1 VAEPLRLCV
10 GAANLIR
17 VIRVIRGQR
26 IYFRDMSAH
35 DVVANLKELAK
46 LTSTADGAQRLAWGP
61 VWRDAR
67 KWFNGKL
74 SEIGI
79 TPEIDAAGNS
89 WATLTGTSDR
99 TVIIGSHLDSV
110 PNGGWLDGCLGVMV
124 GLEALRTFKDQRP
137 PVTIKVVDW
146 ADEEGARFG
155 RSLLGSSAAAGSLQ
169 VSEVEHLVDK
179 TGVKLVDA
187 LRDNGIELSGMHES
201 QKYLKAINAKAYLEL
216 HIEQGP
222 VLESMNKAT
231 GVVQGTFG
239 VERHLLRFVGQA
251 AHSGSTPIP
260 MRKDAFLAAAESA
273 LAFRDIANTYTTPKA
288 RVVCTVGTVKVEP
301 GIVTAVPG
309 VCEISLDQRAL
320 EPDVLAKMLADARA
334 ASWTIASKNNVS
346 VEWKR
351 IWKIDPRPFDPKL
364 IALCDEAVREV
375 TGDAP
380 HLPSG
385 PLHDAAEMVPYMPV
399 VMMFA
404 YSSNGLSHCKEED
417 TPAAYLLK
425 TIEAF
430 LLLVKK
436 VVYST

>member
-1 VAEPLRLCV
+1 MAALSAASLWHINLR
-10 GAANLIR
+10 NLR
-17 VIRVIRGQR
+17 NLWTK
-26 IYFRDMSAH
+26 YTAHMSAQ
-35 DVVANLKELAK
+35 DVVANLREFAK
-46 LTSTADGAQRLAWGP
+46 LTSTPDGAQRLAWGP

-74 SEIGI
+74 AEIGI

-89 WATLTGTSDR
+89 WATLKGASDR
-99 TVIIGSHLDSV
+99 TVIIGGHLDSV
-110 PNGGWLDGCLGVMV
+110 PNGGWLDGCLGVMT
-124 GLEALRTFKDQRP
+124 GLEALRMFKDQQP
-137 PVTIKVVDW
+137 PVTITVVDW

-155 RSLLGSSAAAGSLQ
+155 RSLLGSSAAAGTLQ
-169 VSEVEHLVDK
+169 AADVEGLADK
-179 TGVKLVDA
+179 TGVRLADA
-187 LRDNGIELSGMHES
+187 LRENGVELARMHEA
-201 QKYLKAINAKAYLEL
+201 QKFLKAINASAYLEL

-222 VLESMNKAT
+222 VLESMDKPT
-231 GVVQGTFG
+231 GVVLGTFG

-260 MRKDAFLAAAESA
+260 MRRDAFLAAAESA
-273 LAFRDIANTYTTPKA
+273 LAFREIARKYTTPDA

-320 EPDVLAKMLADARA
+320 DADVLARMLADARA
-334 ASWTIASKNNVS
+334 QSWTIAANNNVS

-351 IWKIDPRPFDPKL
+351 LWQIEPRPFDAKL
-364 IALCDEAVREV
+364 IALCAEAVREV

-380 HLPSG
+380 QLPSG
-385 PLHDAAEMVPYMPV
+385 PLHDAAEMVPHMPV

-417 TPAAYLLK
+417 TPEPYLLK

-430 LLLVKK
+430 LLLAQK
-436 VVYST
+436 VAYSE

>member
-1 VAEPLRLCV
+1 M
-10 GAANLIR
+10 AA
-17 VIRVIRGQR
+17 Q
-26 IYFRDMSAH
+26 
-35 DVVANLKELAK
+35 DVVANLREFSK
-46 LTSTADGAQRLAWGP
+46 LTSTPEGAQRLAWGP

-74 SEIGI
+74 AEIGV

-89 WATLTGTSDR
+89 WATLKGASDR

-124 GLEALRTFKDQRP
+124 GLEALRMFKDQRP

-169 VSEVEHLVDK
+169 VSEVEGLADK

-187 LRDNGIELSGMHES
+187 LRENGVELARMHES
-201 QKYLKAINAKAYLEL
+201 QKFLKAIKAKAYLEL

-260 MRKDAFLAAAESA
+260 MRRDAFLAAAESA
-273 LAFRDIANTYTTPKA
+273 LAFREIAKKYTTSTA

-320 EPDVLAKMLADARA
+320 DADVLAKMLAEARA
-334 ASWTIASKNNVS
+334 QSWTIAANNNVS

-351 IWKIDPRPFDPKL
+351 IWQIDPRPFDPKL
-364 IALCDEAVREV
+364 IALCTEAVREV

-380 HLPSG
+380 QLPSG
-385 PLHDAAEMVPYMPV
+385 PLHDAAEMVPHMPV

-404 YSSNGLSHCKEED
+404 YSANGLSHCKEED
-417 TPAAYLLK
+417 TPEPHLLK

-436 VVYST
+436 VVHSE

>member
-1 VAEPLRLCV
+1 MGAKDVIADLR
-10 GAANLIR
+10 
-17 VIRVIRGQR
+17 
-26 IYFRDMSAH
+26 
-35 DVVANLKELAK
+35 ELAE

-67 KWFNGKL
+67 GWFNQKL
-74 SEIGI
+74 AALGI

-89 WATLTGTSDR
+89 WATLKGASDR

-110 PNGGWLDGCLGVMV
+110 PNGGWLDGALGVMA
-124 GLEALRTFKDQRP
+124 GLEALRMFKDQRP
-137 PVTIKVVDW
+137 SVTIKVVDW

-155 RSLLGSSAAAGSLQ
+155 RSLLGSSAASGSLRIA
-169 VSEVEHLVDK
+169 EVEGLADK
-179 TGVKLVDA
+179 TGVKLIDA
-187 LRDNGIELSGMHES
+187 LRENGTELARMHES
-201 QKYLKAINAKAYLEL
+201 QHFLKAIDAKAYLEL

-222 VLESMNKAT
+222 VLESMNKST
-231 GVVQGTFG
+231 GVVLGTFG
-239 VERHLLRFVGQA
+239 VERHLLRFIGQA

-260 MRKDAFLAAAESA
+260 MRRDAFLAAAESA
-273 LAFRDIANTYTTPKA
+273 IAFREIGKKYTTPSA

-320 EPDVLAKMLADARA
+320 DAAVLANMLTEARDAAARA
-334 ASWTIASKNNVS
+334 ARENNVS

-351 IWKIDPRPFDPKL
+351 IWSIEPRLFDPKL
-364 IALCDEAVREV
+364 IELCTDAVREV

-380 HLPSG
+380 LLPSG
-385 PLHDAAEMVPYMPV
+385 PLHDAAEMVPHMPV

-417 TPAAYLLK
+417 TPEPHLLK

-436 VVYST
+436 TVAM

>member
-1 VAEPLRLCV
+1 MGASDVIADLR
-10 GAANLIR
+10 
-17 VIRVIRGQR
+17 
-26 IYFRDMSAH
+26 
-35 DVVANLKELAK
+35 ELAR
-46 LTSTADGAQRLAWGP
+46 LTSTGEGAQRLAWGP
-61 VWRDAR
+61 VWREAR
-67 KWFNGKL
+67 AWFNARL
-74 SEIGI
+74 SLLNIS
-79 TPEIDAAGNS
+79 PEIDAAGNS
-89 WATLTGTSDR
+89 WATLPGQSDK

-110 PNGGWLDGCLGVMV
+110 PNGGWLDGALGVMV
-124 GLEALRTFKDQRP
+124 GLEALRMFKGQRP
-137 PVTIKVVDW
+137 PVTLKVVDW
-146 ADEEGARFG
+146 ADEEGARFS
-155 RSLLGSSAAAGSLQ
+155 RSLLGSSAASGSLD
-169 VSEVEHLVDK
+169 VAEVEHLADK
-179 TGVKLVDA
+179 GGVTLIDA
-187 LRDNGIELSGMHES
+187 LKQNGVELSRMHES

-222 VLESMNKAT
+222 VLEAANKSA
-231 GVVQGTFG
+231 GVVIGTFG

-273 LAFRDIANTYTTPKA
+273 LAFREIARKHTTPQA

-320 EPDVLAKMLADARA
+320 DARVLAEMLAAARA
-334 ASWTIASKNNVS
+334 ASWRIASENNVS

-351 IWKIDPRPFDPKL
+351 IWSIDPRPFDPKL
-364 IALCDEAVREV
+364 IRLCEDAVREV

-385 PLHDAAEMVPYMPV
+385 PLHDAAEMAPHMPV

-417 TPAAYLLK
+417 TPEQHLTKA
-425 TIEAF
+425 IEAF
-430 LLLVKK
+430 LLLVRK
-436 VVYST
+436 VVLSKD

>member
-1 VAEPLRLCV
+1 
-10 GAANLIR
+10 
-17 VIRVIRGQR
+17 
-26 IYFRDMSAH
+26 MSAQNVIS
-35 DVVANLKELAK
+35 DLRELAT

-74 SEIGI
+74 AGLDI

-89 WATLTGTSDR
+89 WATLKGASDR

-110 PNGGWLDGCLGVMV
+110 PNGGWLDGALGVLA
-124 GLEALRTFKDQRP
+124 GLEALRIFKGEGP

-169 VSEVEHLVDK
+169 VAEVEHLADK

-187 LRDNGIELSGMHES
+187 LHENGVELSRMHES
-201 QKYLKAINAKAYLEL
+201 QQFLKAINAKAYLEL

-222 VLESMNKAT
+222 VLESMNRPT
-231 GVVQGTFG
+231 GVVLGTFG

-260 MRKDAFLAAAESA
+260 MQRDAFLAAAESA
-273 LAFRDIANTYTTPKA
+273 LGFREIATQHTTPTA
-288 RVVCTVGTVKVEP
+288 RVVCTVGTVKAEP

-320 EPDVLAKMLADARA
+320 DANVLEQMLADARA
-334 ASWTIASKNNVS
+334 VSSKAARDNNVT
-346 VEWKR
+346 VEWKK
-351 IWKIDPRPFDPKL
+351 IWSIEPRPFDPTL
-364 IALCDEAVREV
+364 VALAADAVQEV

-380 HLPSG
+380 RLPSG
-385 PLHDAAEMVPYMPV
+385 PLHDAAEMVPFMPV

-417 TPAAYLLK
+417 TPEAHLLK

-430 LLLVKK
+430 LLLVRK
-436 VVYST
+436 VVTQ